1 MAQGVQLSYLLCG
14 TLGLSSCLGGLSLWN
29 WSFSSLFQVFHKRM
43 PPEAIDLASR
53 LLQYSPSLR
62 CTAVSLFFP
71 SCCGVLIPSSTLSLQ
86 NHWGLKFTYFK
97 HLITSPIVFF
107 YYRCK
112 VYSSSCKSGLTIGYS
127 VHWLAI
133 VLAAVRSMYAFV
145 FWWAS
150 GAQCSSTKWSP
161 FASSFQL

>member
-1 MAQGVQLSYLLCG
+1 MQLSYLLCG
-14 TLGLSSCLGGLSLWN
+14 TLGLSSCLIGLSLWN
-29 WSFSSLFQVFHKRM
+29 WSFSSFFQVFHKRM

-71 SCCGVLIPSSTLSLQ
+71 SCVGVLFPSSTLSQQ
-86 NHWGLKFTYFK
+86 NHWGLKFTYYK
-97 HLITSPIVFF
+97 HLKTSPIVIF
-107 YYRCK
+107 YCCCK
-112 VYSSSCKSGLTIGYS
+112 VYYSSCNSGLTIGYS

-133 VLAAVRSMYAFV
+133 ILAAVGSMYAFL
-145 FWWAS
+145 FRWAS
-150 GAQCSSTKWSP
+150 GAQCSSAQWSP